1 MLLGTLQTFKNV
13 FKWEEP
19 ESRKKFIQGLDIA
32 CACQSVEVDM
42 SKSSKGNLGTSLIPH
57 NICSKPEAGKPLLL
71 QVTRNGNCLY
81 NSATLV
87 LCGEKQCSHYLRI
100 LVAEELYFN
109 AQFYAIHEIFKIT
122 EKHSGIPDSVCDR
135 IHTAGGSQAD
145 AVDWKQ

>member
-1 MLLGTLQTFKNV
+1 MLLGTLQIFKNLL
-13 FKWEEP
+13 KWEEP
-19 ESRKKFIQGLDIA
+19 ESGKKLIQGLDIA
-32 CACQSVEVDM
+32 WACQSVEVDL
-42 SKSSKGNLGTSLIPH
+42 SKLSKDNLGTSLIPD
-57 NICSKPEAGKPLLL
+57 NICSKPEAGKPLL
-71 QVTRNGNCLY
+71 QVSRNGNCLY

-100 LVAEELYFN
+100 LVAEELHFN

-145 AVDWKQ
+145 AVNWKQ